1 MITYMNASRRD
12 MENLMSTR
20 LEMLRE
26 VNDLSEDYTFP
37 DNLVDSSRLYFEDG
51 NQTTILAMDGRKV
64 VGCASVSY
72 IEVMPTFAHPTGKRG
87 HIMNVYTKKDYRG
100 QGIAR
105 HMMELLI
112 NEAKLRGVTE
122 LILDTT
128 ESGRALYHACG
139 FTESKECMVFIIDKK
154 DKNSRVAVHNFIHN
168 DMPADKEDKYEK
180 NLGNWWHCICESVY
194 CRALCGKR

>member
-1 MITYMNASRRD
+1 
-12 MENLMSTR
+12 
-20 LEMLRE
+20 
-26 VNDLSEDYTFP
+26 
-37 DNLVDSSRLYFEDG
+37 
-51 NQTTILAMDGRKV
+51 MDGRKV

-72 IEVMPTFAHPTGKRG
+72 IEVMPTFTHPTGKRG

-100 QGIAR
+100 QGIAH

-139 FTESKECMVFIIDKK
+139 FTESKECMVLTIE
-154 DKNSRVAVHNFIHN
+154 R
-168 DMPADKEDKYEK
+168 E
-180 NLGNWWHCICESVY
+180 
-194 CRALCGKR
+194 

>member
-1 MITYMNASRRD
+1 

-26 VNDLSEDYTFP
+26 VNDLSEDDTFP

-72 IEVMPTFAHPTGKRG
+72 IEVMPTFTHPTGKRG

-100 QGIAR
+100 QGIAH

-139 FTESKECMVFIIDKK
+139 FTESKECMVLTIE
-154 DKNSRVAVHNFIHN
+154 R
-168 DMPADKEDKYEK
+168 E
-180 NLGNWWHCICESVY
+180 
-194 CRALCGKR
+194 

>member
-1 MITYMNASRRD
+1 M
-12 MENLMSTR
+12 
-20 LEMLRE
+20 
-26 VNDLSEDYTFP
+26 SEDYTFP

-122 LILDTT
+122 LSLDTT

-139 FTESKECMVFIIDKK
+139 FNESKECMVLTIE
-154 DKNSRVAVHNFIHN
+154 R
-168 DMPADKEDKYEK
+168 E
-180 NLGNWWHCICESVY
+180 
-194 CRALCGKR
+194 

>member
-87 HIMNVYTKKDYRG
+87 HIMNVYT
-100 QGIAR
+100 
-105 HMMELLI
+105 MMELLI

-139 FTESKECMVFIIDKK
+139 FTESKECMVLTIE
-154 DKNSRVAVHNFIHN
+154 R
-168 DMPADKEDKYEK
+168 E
-180 NLGNWWHCICESVY
+180 
-194 CRALCGKR
+194 

>member
-26 VNDLSEDYTFP
+26 VNNLSEDYTFP

-122 LILDTT
+122 LSLDTT

-139 FTESKECMVFIIDKK
+139 FNESKECMVLTIERD
-154 DKNSRVAVHNFIHN
+154 
-168 DMPADKEDKYEK
+168 
-180 NLGNWWHCICESVY
+180 
-194 CRALCGKR
+194 

>member
-26 VNDLSEDYTFP
+26 VNDLSEDDIFP

-72 IEVMPTFAHPTGKRG
+72 IEVMPTFVHPTGKRG

-112 NEAKLRGVTE
+112 NLS
-122 LILDTT
+122 LI
-128 ESGRALYHACG
+128 H
-139 FTESKECMVFIIDKK
+139 I
-154 DKNSRVAVHNFIHN
+154 
-168 DMPADKEDKYEK
+168 
-180 NLGNWWHCICESVY
+180 
-194 CRALCGKR
+194 